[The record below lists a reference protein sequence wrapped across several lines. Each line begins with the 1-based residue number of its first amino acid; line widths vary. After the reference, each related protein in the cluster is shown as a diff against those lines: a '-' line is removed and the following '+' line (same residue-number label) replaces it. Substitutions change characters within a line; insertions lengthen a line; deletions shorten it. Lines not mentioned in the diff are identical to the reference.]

1 MILPSENSLSSFP
14 NSYRNKT
21 YIVSVIQEITL
32 NGQAFQFG
40 LRYAPDKLLLDHEG
54 LAGYLEQMLNRESK
68 KAELLAHDIL
78 EDIMNQIIPK
88 WIEINLKHEENKFG
102 QSVLITIEDR
112 QPGWESASLLNRLPA
127 LF

>member
-1 MILPSENSLSSFP
+1 MILPSEIILSSFP
-14 NSYRNKT
+14 NPYRNKT
-21 YIVSVIQEITL
+21 YIVAIIQEISL
-32 NGQAFQFG
+32 NGQAFKFG
-40 LRYAPDKLLLDHEG
+40 LRYTPDKLLLDHEG

-102 QSVLITIEDR
+102 QNVLVTIEDR
-112 QPGWESASLLNRLPA
+112 QPGWENSPLINRLTA